1 MVPSIQQQLWLPSF
15 EYLQFSNEWY
25 RLFTV
30 ALTHGGFLHLGFN
43 MYSLMVLGNPLEA
56 AFGKQKLLIVFF
68 FSLLT
73 GSLTSAYFASV
84 YGASVGASGAIFGL
98 FGALAIVGKRIG
110 ADIRSIV
117 VIIGINFVIG
127 GLNKAL
133 DGIDSAAGPFV
144 NFGEIPKVKIPRL
157 SEGGIVTSP
166 TLAMIA
172 EGGESEAVIPLS
184 KLGNLGGGITI
195 NVSGALDPSAVARQI
210 RQLLTQDAAR
220 LGLVNPI

>member
-1 MVPSIQQQLWLPSF
+1 MLKRSATYSLIAVICGAYLLQLLVPSIQQQLWLPSF

-56 AFGKQKLLIVFF
+56 AYGKQKFLIVFF

-73 GSLTSAYFASV
+73 GSLTSAYFASI
-84 YGASVGASGAIFGL
+84 YSASVGASGAIFGL

-117 VIIGINFVIG
+117 VIIGLNFAFGFALGGVDWRAHLGGLIG
-127 GLNKAL
+127 G
-133 DGIDSAAGPFV
+133 V
-144 NFGEIPKVKIPRL
+144 V
-157 SEGGIVTSP
+157 
-166 TLAMIA
+166 
-172 EGGESEAVIPLS
+172 
-184 KLGNLGGGITI
+184 
-195 NVSGALDPSAVARQI
+195 
-210 RQLLTQDAAR
+210 AAR
-220 LGLVNPI
+220 LVMARR